1 MLGSTLLSWRSPPA
15 DDEKEALNVENRSLQ
30 GEVQSL
36 IRERDELRSELS
48 ARQRETEEHYGILHN
63 FAGFSA
69 SLSALKGSFGQFSGQ
84 LEEASAA
91 AGESL
96 SASRSNESDLQ
107 QLGAELS
114 RIATAARQSAEQVRT
129 LQEDTEEVSRFVSLI
144 DSIADQTNLLA
155 LNASIEAARAGTH
168 GRGFAV
174 VASEVRSLSERT
186 SDATREIRAL
196 VDTIQ
201 VQTREVDVGMQA
213 NAEAVSRVDEDA
225 SRIMTRTT
233 EVLDLA
239 GEGGR
244 VLSRAAL
251 ISEVELANL
260 EELEIK
266 LLVYRCLLGL
276 EDVAPDSL
284 PSEEE
289 CRLGR
294 WYYEGAGQS
303 LFSDAAEFKRIE
315 PPHQQVHV
323 QARRAVELYQAG
335 QPEEAREAL
344 SAMEEA
350 NMDVMS
356 RLRNLITHSD

>member
-1 MLGSTLLSWRSPPA
+1 ML
-15 DDEKEALNVENRSLQ
+15 EKE
-30 GEVQSL
+30 
-36 IRERDELRSELS
+36 REDLRSEQIS
-48 ARQRETEEHYGILHN
+48 RQHQFTEQQGILSS
-63 FAGFSA
+63 FTGFSA
-69 SLSALKGSFGQFSGQ
+69 SLTALKNSFGVFSGQ
-84 LEEASAA
+84 LEEANAA

-96 SASRSNESDLQ
+96 SASRSNETDLH

-114 RIATAARQSAEQVRT
+114 QIVTATRQSAEQVRT
-129 LQEDTEEVSRFVSLI
+129 LQERTEEVSRFVSLI
-144 DSIADQTNLLA
+144 DSISDQTNLLA

-186 SDATREIRAL
+186 SDATREIRSL

-201 VQTREVDVGMQA
+201 AQTRQADADMQA
-213 NAEAVSRVDEDA
+213 NSEAVSRVDENA
-225 SRIMTRTT
+225 SRILARTT
-233 EVLDLA
+233 EVLGLA
-239 GEGGR
+239 GDGGR
-244 VLSRAAL
+244 VLNRTAL
-251 ISEVELANL
+251 ASEVEFANL

-276 EDVAPDSL
+276 EYVDPKSL

-294 WYYEGAGQS
+294 WYYEGSGQTVFMNAS
-303 LFSDAAEFKRIE
+303 EFQRIE
-315 PPHQQVHV
+315 EPHRQVHV

-335 QPEEAREAL
+335 ESEEALQAL

-350 NMDVMS
+350 NMEVMN
-356 RLRNLITHSD
+356 RLRRLVSESD